1 MTKMKKKKKE
11 KPHKGKGN
19 KERWKFR
26 TKSVSALIAVLQ
38 TEMLLC
44 LVPMTYMKQ
53 KLLPEAT
60 MPHNQGEKGSNSP
73 K

>member
-1 MTKMKKKKKE
+1 MKKKKK
-11 KPHKGKGN
+11 KQPTTQGKRQQ
-19 KERWKFR
+19 ERWKFR
-26 TKSVSALIAVLQ
+26 IESVSALIAVLQ

-44 LVPMTYMKQ
+44 LVSKPYTKQ

>member
-1 MTKMKKKKKE
+1 MQKTTR
-11 KPHKGKGN
+11 GKRQQ
-19 KERWKFR
+19 ERSKFR
-26 TKSVSALIAVLQ
+26 TKSVSALTAVLQ

-44 LVPMTYMKQ
+44 LVSKPHTKQ